1 MTPFRGYYA
10 HKSTTTEEGRALET
24 HLQYRWSQ
32 VGLRTRDDH
41 PDDHL
46 RDVCRVHRKSLEDR
60 VPGEV
65 DFPAM
70 HDDTPRVTQAPP
82 RTPTA
87 SSPNA
92 HATSARRAPTT
103 TSASVGNC

>member
-32 VGLRTRDDH
+32 LGTRKRDDR
-41 PDDHL
+41 PNDHL
-46 RDVCRVHRKSLEDR
+46 RDVWRVHRESLEDR

-70 HDDTPRVTQAPP
+70 HDDTARVTQAPT

-87 SSPNA
+87 SSPEA
-92 HATSARRAPTT
+92 HATSATRAPTT
-103 TSASVGNC
+103 TSASVRNC